1 MRCCSSGQ
9 RLCRRGGAAPAVSG
23 GNGLERLA
31 QAVALYQ
38 GRFLGGF
45 SLGDAP
51 AFEEWQLLQRERL
64 HRQALDALAT
74 LVERYTA
81 QGAYEDALGY
91 AWRQVELDPWREAA
105 QRQLIHLLALTGERG
120 AALRQYEVCCGILE
134 EELGVE
140 PDAADP
146 RSDPGHSRRD
156 IGRDGGRIT
165 PSRCHAGGRSLRRH
179 LRRSRRR
186 SCRCS
191 VASSRWRSWMSVSGM
206 PT

>member
-1 MRCCSSGQ
+1 MTRCCGSGLC
-9 RLCRRGGAAPAVSG
+9 LCRRGGAAPAVSV

-64 HRQALDALAT
+64 HRQAMDALGT

-105 QRQLIHLLALTGERG
+105 QRQLIHLLALTGQRG

-134 EELGVE
+134 EELGVK
-140 PDAADP
+140 PDQQTSGP
-146 RSDPGHSRRD
+146 DPGRPSGD
-156 IGRDGGRIT
+156 TGRDEAGKPRAGIGTTDHHREAISDDPGPAYAVDRPRGRNGD
-165 PSRCHAGGRSLRRH
+165 AG
-179 LRRSRRR
+179 
-186 SCRCS
+186 
-191 VASSRWRSWMSVSGM
+191 
-206 PT
+206 